1 MHAFQCN
8 LPGTSTGRGD
18 PMPRTAFI
26 GVAWSE
32 LERTLA
38 RERRRTA
45 SDQPAATPGTGK
57 ILLRHSGRLALL
69 RTLEALDP
77 DDRRLL
83 LQNVLAVE
91 GRHLRIVGG
100 VLRVT
105 AVRPRRRR
113 PRSRRRG
120 RIDSAVVNPFV
131 VLPEGRG
138 AVVLDAVI
146 VTRRTGASTDPGTP
160 FGRRAVPLRHLD
172 EDHSGPSSRDCRR
185 PVLIRLLAMNP
196 EWMDSV
202 IRARTLLLDFL
213 ANPPLIFTASATS
226 RRPDNRFK
234 S

>member
-1 MHAFQCN
+1 
-8 LPGTSTGRGD
+8 
-18 PMPRTAFI
+18 MPRTAFI

-57 ILLRHSGRLALL
+57 ILLRHSGRLALP

-105 AVRPRRRR
+105 AVRPAAVGPVRAAAAGSTA
-113 PRSRRRG
+113 PWSTRS
-120 RIDSAVVNPFV
+120 SCC
-131 VLPEGRG
+131 
-138 AVVLDAVI
+138 
-146 VTRRTGASTDPGTP
+146 
-160 FGRRAVPLRHLD
+160 RRAGAPWC
-172 EDHSGPSSRDCRR
+172 STP
-185 PVLIRLLAMNP
+185 
-196 EWMDSV
+196 
-202 IRARTLLLDFL
+202 
-213 ANPPLIFTASATS
+213 
-226 RRPDNRFK
+226 
-234 S
+234 